1 MTKKSPRIT
10 APRLWLVIAK
20 SYHALSLP
28 AEQSIANMGLCL
40 TDFAALEAL
49 LLQRCAHHLANS
61 GEGAAR
67 QRFDD
72 GRRTARRQREEV
84 IEKVVRYS
92 EALGGISSLSFQM
105 NVASLPH
112 VKLTQAI
119 EAVGTRVAPAV
130 RERLAA
136 KSKLS
141 ETWRSITVLHR
152 TGPMPPDD
160 WVGASGRSGIAMFD

>member
-1 MTKKSPRIT
+1 VRLASGSMT
-10 APRLWLVIAK
+10 A
-20 SYHALSLP
+20 
-28 AEQSIANMGLCL
+28 G
-40 TDFAALEAL
+40 AL
-49 LLQRCAHHLANS
+49 LVGNA
-61 GEGAAR
+61 
-67 QRFDD
+67 
-72 GRRTARRQREEV
+72 EEV
-84 IEKVVRYS
+84 IEKVVRYG
-92 EALGGISSLSFQM
+92 EPLGGISCLSFQM

-160 WVGASGRSGIAMFD
+160 WVGASGRSGIATFD